1 MVILLDTPQPR
12 EVGGLRIP
20 LLNRG
25 SSGEATCQ
33 RAPSPE
39 QQKWAQGLFPDTVGG
54 ASWEF
59 SFEVLPPLRY
69 WLPGW
74 LSALPGS
81 QLEVFQVWGH
91 GDAEGE
97 GTLQGLWYLGSTW
110 KQEEGRGGLQDK
122 GMTEATQ
129 LAAAFCST
137 VWERGHSLRPSHR
150 STSSRRS

>member
-81 QLEVFQVWGH
+81 QLEVSRS
-91 GDAEGE
+91 GDTEMLKERGPSKASGTWAAPGRRRKGGE
-97 GTLQGLWYLGSTW
+97 G
-110 KQEEGRGGLQDK
+110 
-122 GMTEATQ
+122 
-129 LAAAFCST
+129 
-137 VWERGHSLRPSHR
+137 
-150 STSSRRS
+150 SRTKA